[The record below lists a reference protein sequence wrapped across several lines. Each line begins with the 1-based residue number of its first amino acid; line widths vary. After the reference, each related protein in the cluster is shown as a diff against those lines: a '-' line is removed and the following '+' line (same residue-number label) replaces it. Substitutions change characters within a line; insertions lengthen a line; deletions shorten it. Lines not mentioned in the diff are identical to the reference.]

1 MQRMVVVCAVDAP
14 VSCFTWIQFVFGF
27 VLALYTQE
35 QRAERS
41 FSLQHPV
48 AADCT
53 ADKCS

>member
-1 MQRMVVVCAVDAP
+1 MVVVCAVDAP